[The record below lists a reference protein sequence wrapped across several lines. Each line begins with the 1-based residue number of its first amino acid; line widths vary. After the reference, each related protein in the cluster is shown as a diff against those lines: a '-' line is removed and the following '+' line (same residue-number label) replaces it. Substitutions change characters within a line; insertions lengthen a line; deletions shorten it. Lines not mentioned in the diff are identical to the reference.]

1 MMAGTLVLVATPIGN
16 LDDMS
21 PRAVAA
27 LRSADCVCCEDT
39 RRSGNLL
46 RHLGIRAPRLIVINE
61 HTEYDRTA
69 TVMTLLAQG
78 ATVALVS
85 DAGTPAISDPGERL
99 VRAALDAGATVSAM
113 PGPAALIMALVMSG
127 LPTARFVFDGFL
139 PRRGA
144 DRTRRLAD
152 VSHQQRTVVLY
163 EAPHRLERTLVDLV
177 QVCGPHRQVALAREL
192 TKIHEEV
199 WRGTLAEA
207 VEHSRNVAPR
217 GEYVVVLSGAPA
229 AEAPGDHDID
239 TELQRRLAAGLSV
252 SQAATEVA
260 AALGLGKRTVYQR
273 ALTLRSGSRQVPS
286 EP

>member
-1 MMAGTLVLVATPIGN
+1 MAGTLVLVATPIGN
-16 LDDMS
+16 LEDLS
-21 PRAVAA
+21 TRAVAA

-39 RRSGNLL
+39 RRTGNLL

-69 TVMTLLAQG
+69 TVMTLLANG

-113 PGPAALIMALVMSG
+113 PGPAALIMALVLSG
-127 LPTARFVFDGFL
+127 LPTARFAFDGFL

-144 DRTRRLAD
+144 DRTRRLAE
-152 VSHQQRTVVLY
+152 VAHEQRTVVLY

-177 QVCGPHRQVALAREL
+177 QACGPDRQVALAREL
-192 TKIHEEV
+192 TKIHEDV
-199 WRGTLAEA
+199 WRGTLGQA
-207 VEHSRNVAPR
+207 VQHSQSVAPR
-217 GEYVVVLSGAPA
+217 GEYVLVLEGAPA
-229 AEAPGDHDID
+229 AAAPGDHDID
-239 TELQRRLAAGLSV
+239 AELQVRLAAGLSV
-252 SQAATEVA
+252 SQAAAEVA

-273 ALTLRSGSRQVPS
+273 ALTLRSDAREVPS
-286 EP
+286 TP